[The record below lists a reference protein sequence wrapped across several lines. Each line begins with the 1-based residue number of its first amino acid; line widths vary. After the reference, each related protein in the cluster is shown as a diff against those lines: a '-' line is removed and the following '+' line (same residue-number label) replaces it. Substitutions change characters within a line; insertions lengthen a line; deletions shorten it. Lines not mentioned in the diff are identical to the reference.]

1 VSNFVFQLRFY
12 NTAGWEE
19 AITSL
24 ELALELFD
32 RQDGINAD
40 QVEELIRK
48 KYLPMAGNPDKI
60 MVLAADD
67 VDILVKECIST
78 RLESALSDFSYG
90 IYLGLRP
97 NYMDDLKRFRLYATL
112 GLGET
117 ASRTRITYNA
127 VDSRALLTERPDRLR
142 WVNTPDVGRRV
153 YLNPQ
158 WEEKGTRNERG
169 FLCYVFTFD
178 GSVPKGLTRLGKKG
192 TVFRIR
198 SEELENPV
206 AIFKEEA
213 TRPTHPV
220 NPLDIS
226 GKVAAYNPI
235 MLPPHMLFRTAEISE
250 DWFVFSGRHRVH
262 VPGRV
267 MERA

>member
-1 VSNFVFQLRFY
+1 MPNPIPLKEHGIRLFACRLFNHDYLWFSSFEISKLSATLPVLHNY
-12 NTAGWEE
+12 
-19 AITSL
+19 
-24 ELALELFD
+24 ALC
-32 RQDGINAD
+32 
-40 QVEELIRK
+40 
-48 KYLPMAGNPDKI
+48 Y
-60 MVLAADD
+60 
-67 VDILVKECIST
+67 S
-78 RLESALSDFSYG
+78 LSDFSYG
-90 IYLGLRP
+90 IFFGSRP
-97 NYMDDLKRFRLYATL
+97 KYMDDLKQFRLYATP
-112 GLGET
+112 GFGET

-127 VDSRALLTERPDRLR
+127 VDSRALLTERPHRLR
-142 WVNTPDVGRRV
+142 NVNTPDMGRRV

-158 WEEKGTRNERG
+158 WEEKGSRNEQG
-169 FLCYVFTFD
+169 FLCYVYTFD
-178 GSVPKGLTRLGKKG
+178 SSVPKGLTRLGKKG

-206 AIFKEEA
+206 AVFKEEP

-226 GKVAAYNPI
+226 GNVIAYDPI

-267 MERA
+267 LERRK

>member
-1 VSNFVFQLRFY
+1 MPNPIPLKEHGIRLFACRLFNHDYLWFSSFEISKLSATLPVLHNY
-12 NTAGWEE
+12 
-19 AITSL
+19 
-24 ELALELFD
+24 ALC
-32 RQDGINAD
+32 
-40 QVEELIRK
+40 
-48 KYLPMAGNPDKI
+48 Y
-60 MVLAADD
+60 
-67 VDILVKECIST
+67 S
-78 RLESALSDFSYG
+78 LSDFSYG
-90 IYLGLRP
+90 IFLGSRP
-97 NYMDDLKRFRLYATL
+97 NYMEDPKQFRLYDTP

-142 WVNTPDVGRRV
+142 GVNTPDMGRRV

-158 WEEKGTRNERG
+158 WEEKGARNERG

-178 GSVPKGLTRLGKKG
+178 DSEPKGLTRLGKKG

-198 SEELENPV
+198 SEELENPL

-213 TRPTHPV
+213 TRATHPV

-226 GKVAAYNPI
+226 GNVTAYDPI
-235 MLPPHMLFRTAEISE
+235 MLPPHMLFRTAEIAE

-262 VPGRV
+262 VPRRVLGR
-267 MERA
+267 A